1 MIAGN
6 LYRLTDRAKE
16 RIAKNNTRYGLNGIN
31 HLDGIDLFVSE
42 VTLER
47 KVYPS
52 DTLVVPLEVHAVT
65 VDGKRLAGDSS
76 RRLVALLS
84 TGDMGTMWVDINDWE
99 EVTSESLYR

>member
-1 MIAGN
+1 MIVGN

-16 RIAKNNTRYGLNGIN
+16 RIEWNNTRYGFNGIN
-31 HLDGIDLFVSE
+31 RRDGIDLFVSE
-42 VTLER
+42 QPR

-52 DTLVVPLEVHAVT
+52 DTLVVPLEVHTVT

-99 EVTSESLYR
+99 EVTSESLDR